1 MAVIGFLA
9 DNYIS
14 QVAINRI
21 PSPVLELDGIAAP
34 QEQILG
40 YGRSGLVIRVENTA
54 LKIPLRYIRSSDDE
68 VEINTEVIQREQ
80 EAYRR

>member
-40 YGRSGLVIRVENTA
+40 YGRSG
-54 LKIPLRYIRSSDDE
+54 SSDNE
-68 VEINTEVIQREQ
+68 VEINIEVIQREQ